1 LPEGKWIDFW
11 TGKIYRGKCWFK
23 YPCDLERI
31 PVFIKNNSI
40 LAFNL
45 NNDFEIGGSVGNK
58 LSSYCNLSFFVTG
71 ELKDKYSFIDDLSN
85 RVIIDDTGNNLRIR
99 SSGDIKKLYLISS
112 NPVSNYFRI
121 ATVSGREELL
131 VYECI
136 Q

>member
-1 LPEGKWIDFW
+1 
-11 TGKIYRGKCWFK
+11 
-23 YPCDLERI
+23 
-31 PVFIKNNSI
+31 
-40 LAFNL
+40 
-45 NNDFEIGGSVGNK
+45 